1 MKTPNDAVKMGGY
14 ITIPPVKE
22 KRWDVISGYIKLFNF
37 QIGAELGVADAVN
50 YTNLMRIN
58 PLLRL
63 YGIDSYE
70 VEGNELERYEG
81 GLYAEGQEN
90 RKINAE
96 KLQSIGCCKEPQLLN
111 AIDWLANGPQMAKS
125 MFFLIICFPA
135 SRSRNASIAFVALP
149 SYQIHASLLK
159 TVV

>member
-1 MKTPNDAVKMGGY
+1 MGGY

-90 RKINAE
+90 RKINHQFYRGWGDTSL
-96 KLQSIGCCKEPQLLN
+96 KFD
-111 AIDWLANGPQMAKS
+111 DWWKKNWQRLFG
-125 MFFLIICFPA
+125 
-135 SRSRNASIAFVALP
+135 
-149 SYQIHASLLK
+149 
-159 TVV
+159 T